1 MFNLFDNMKP
11 IKLNKTQ
18 ICGRLNK
25 KKKNLMSAVQVTVSA
40 LSSHHSI
47 SILDHSLNLTAH
59 FITRSLLL
67 FQKCCFC
74 APQMFPCLL
83 LVARVCLCTQ
93 TTFQTDFYNKNVKFV
108 SRECFLG

>member
-1 MFNLFDNMKP
+1 
-11 IKLNKTQ
+11 
-18 ICGRLNK
+18 
-25 KKKNLMSAVQVTVSA
+25 MSAVQVTVSA

-59 FITRSLLL
+59 LITKSLLL

-74 APQMFPCLL
+74 APQMFLCLL

-93 TTFQTDFYNKNVKFV
+93 TFQTDFYNKNVKFV
-108 SRECFLG
+108 SREYFLG